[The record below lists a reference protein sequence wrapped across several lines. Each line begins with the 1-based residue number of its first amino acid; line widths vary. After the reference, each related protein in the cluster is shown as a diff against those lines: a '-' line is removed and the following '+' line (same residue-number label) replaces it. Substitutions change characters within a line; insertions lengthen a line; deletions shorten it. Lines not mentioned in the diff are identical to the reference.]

1 MIRGE
6 IGTAKYC
13 LIVDESQDES
23 KKEKMAIVVR
33 FVDRDGH
40 IKERFLNLIH
50 VKDTTSLTLKN
61 EILCSLSRHKL
72 SVEDI
77 RGQGCDGA
85 SNMHGEW
92 NGLQALILK

>member
-1 MIRGE
+1 
-6 IGTAKYC
+6 
-13 LIVDESQDES
+13 
-23 KKEKMAIVVR
+23 MAIFVR
-33 FVDRDGH
+33 LADQDGH
-40 IKERFLNLIH
+40 IKERLLDLIH

-72 SVEDI
+72 SVENI
-77 RGQGCDGA
+77 RGQGYDGA